1 MTTQLNTNLTGPE
14 FYLGI
19 DPNRRNLGGYGW
31 KRGYNDP
38 WRDEKTRTF
47 LGNLAANFFF
57 PGSATPVG
65 ILGIGQKV
73 EGLVDPYGW
82 NKPFHKSEGTK
93 EKEKQADIESRD
105 DYPAIAKE
113 RKRLYAIA
121 TRLNR
126 AADWAR
132 LRAFDKYA

>member
-1 MTTQLNTNLTGPE
+1 METNITGPE
-14 FYLGI
+14 LYHGF
-19 DPNRRNLGGYGW
+19 DPNSRTLWGYGW

-38 WRDEKTRTF
+38 YRDEKTRTF

-65 ILGIGQKV
+65 ILGIAQKA
-73 EGLVDPYGW
+73 ESLVDPYGW
-82 NKPFHKSEGTK
+82 NKPFHKSEETL
-93 EKEKQADIESRD
+93 EKERLADIESRD

-132 LRAFDKYA
+132 LRSFDKYA